1 MLTANADAQM
11 TNTTSPILVQVI
23 MLFLARVMQ
32 KMLQVLSTVMA
43 VRFQMED
50 IPEITES
57 VPYIWMTKR

>member
-32 KMLQVLSTVMA
+32 KMVQALSTVMA

-57 VPYIWMTKR
+57 VPYI